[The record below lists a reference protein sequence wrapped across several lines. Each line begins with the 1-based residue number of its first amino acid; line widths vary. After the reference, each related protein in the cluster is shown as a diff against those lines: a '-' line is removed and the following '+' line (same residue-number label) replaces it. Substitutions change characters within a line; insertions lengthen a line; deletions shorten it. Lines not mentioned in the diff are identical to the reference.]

1 MGRPSEFTPELGDRI
16 CQYMCEGLSLRQTCQ
31 QPGIPPMGTIL
42 RWVREFPSF
51 REQYTRAREDLQ
63 EFWAEDIMSVSD
75 DQTID
80 PNHKRI
86 MVDSRKWL
94 LSKLAPKKYGDKLAL
109 GGSDDMPALKVTA
122 VDVRG

>member
-1 MGRPSEFTPELGDRI
+1 MSRSSEYTPSMGDRI
-16 CQYMCEGLSLRQTCQ
+16 CQCMSEGLSLRQTCEQ
-31 QPGIPPMGTIL
+31 DGMPHIATVL
-42 RWVREFPSF
+42 RWVRDFPTF
-51 REQYTRAREDLQ
+51 REQYARAREDLQ
-63 EFWAEDIMSVSD
+63 EHWAEDIMSVSD

-109 GGSDDMPALKVTA
+109 GGSDDMPPLKVTA